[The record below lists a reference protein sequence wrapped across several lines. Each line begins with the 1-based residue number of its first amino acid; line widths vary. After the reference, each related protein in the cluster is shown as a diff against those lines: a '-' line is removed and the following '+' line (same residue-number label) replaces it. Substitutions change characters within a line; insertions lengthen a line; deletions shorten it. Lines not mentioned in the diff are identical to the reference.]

1 MQKTLRLLLL
11 SFLIIARA
19 AGYSQAASAY
29 FIENKGQWDKEVRFR
44 AAIPGGFLFLK
55 DNSLLYV
62 LYDGA
67 KISTLHGK
75 GHDGIPAVREDIN
88 APGIRAH
95 GVEVLFGN
103 TVGNVTYKPV
113 RESKGSFN
121 YFLGNHAQTWAAGV
135 KGYEEVVYEN
145 IYPNI
150 NLRVYLNQAKL
161 KYEFI
166 VKPGADA
173 SQISLQYKGAEK
185 VSLNELGQIVIK
197 TSVGEFKEAQPYSF
211 QSSANA
217 RTVEVASTFRLNS
230 ENIAHFD
237 LPNGYNRSLPLTID
251 PELIFSTYSGSVSD
265 NWGHTATYDGDGNL
279 YSGGTVF
286 GTDFPATTGAFQ
298 VKFEGLVDVSI
309 MKFNPDG
316 SDLLYA
322 TFLGGDNT
330 DVPASLIVNSKNEL
344 LILGTTSSKDFPIR
358 TNAFQKT
365 FGGGARVTPIS
376 GLELING
383 GDLFISKLNADGSQ
397 LTGSTFVGG
406 NGNDGVSMTDIV
418 TIRNYGDSFRGE
430 VGIDQNDQVYV
441 VSSTNST
448 NFPLKNPSQNKLGG
462 GQDAVVLRLSA
473 GLDQLLWATYLGGD
487 KWDAAYSL
495 KVSGNGEVYVAGISQ
510 SSNLPTKT
518 GVYQAALKGAEDGFV
533 ARFANDQLSALTY
546 LGTDKEDGAY
556 LLDLDQAGLVY
567 VYGLTMGSYPVSQG
581 VYQNAKSSQFV
592 HALNATLSQT
602 VFSTVIGSGRGTPD
616 ISPTAFLVSECG
628 NIYLA
633 GWGGNVNSSTGNSG
647 ASSTAGLAVTDDAIQ
662 PTTNGNNFY
671 IAILEEGAKSL
682 LYATFFGSLSR
693 DPRLQGD
700 HVDGGTS
707 RFDKNGMIYHATCA
721 CGGSHFPTTPQ
732 AWSQTNSSE
741 NCNNAA
747 FKIDIDRLKADFDV
761 YSGQT
766 KDVLKG
772 CAPLDLTFVNTSEG
786 GVDYIWEVNGAT
798 ISREEGQSEYSFT
811 KPGEYTVTLT
821 AYNRLSC
828 KRMDVA
834 EKKILI
840 ETLATKVTGDT
851 TVCEN
856 TAVKLSASGGSQY
869 KWSPAAGLD
878 NANTATPVATVKESV
893 EYTVEISNAA
903 GCKVTEQV
911 KLAVEKKTDFVDMPD
926 TEVCQGATVTLTVSG
941 NAPQYKWHAT
951 TGLEE
956 TIGKSVTVKPTKT
969 TTYIIEGL
977 YEDGCRPLREITVK
991 VDDSYAPD
999 FDVVQSGGACNE
1011 PFSYS
1016 FTNKTPGAQR
1026 YEWNLGSGNPM
1037 NDPDVKNYIYELPG
1051 EYTITLT
1058 AYNAAGCSLTASKK
1072 ISAEPAFILSNV
1084 ITPNGDGKN
1093 DSFIVPVASSSLE
1106 VFNRWGKSIF
1116 KSADYKNDWGKD
1128 IANGTYLYVVD
1139 TPQGNHCKGW
1149 VEVLE

>member
-1 MQKTLRLLLL
+1 MQKTLRLLFI
-11 SFLIIARA
+11 SFLIIVRA
-19 AGYSQAASAY
+19 AGHAHAATGL
-29 FIENKGQWDKEVRFR
+29 FVENRGQWDKDIRFR

-55 DNSLLYV
+55 DQSLLYV

-67 KISTLHGK
+67 KVSALHAKSHG
-75 GHDGIPAVREDIN
+75 GMPAAREDMS
-88 APGIRAH
+88 APGVRAH
-95 GVEVLFGN
+95 GVEVM
-103 TVGNVTYKPV
+103 VGNGAGNV
-113 RESKGSFN
+113 RFKTAKAGKSAFN
-121 YFLGNHAQTWAAGV
+121 YFLGSNADNWAAGV
-135 KGYEEVVYEN
+135 KGFEEVIYEN

-150 NLRVYLNQAKL
+150 DLRVYLNQARL

-173 SQISLQYKGAEK
+173 SQIALQYKGAEK
-185 VSLNELGQIVIK
+185 VSLNESGQIVIK
-197 TSVGEFKEAQPYSF
+197 TSVGEFKEAQPYSY
-211 QSSANA
+211 QPAANA
-217 RTVEVASTFRLNS
+217 RTSEVASAFRLS
-230 ENIAHFD
+230 PDNIAHFE
-237 LPNGYNRSLPLTID
+237 LPDGYNQSLPLTID
-251 PELIFSTYSGSVSD
+251 PELIFSTYSGSAAD
-265 NWGHTATYDGDGNL
+265 NWGHTATYDGEGNL

-298 VKFEGLVDVSI
+298 VKFEGMVDVAI

-316 SDLLYA
+316 TDLLYA

-330 DVPASLIVNSKNEL
+330 DVPTSMIVNSQKEL
-344 LILGTTSSKDFPIR
+344 LILGTTSSKDFPVR

-365 FGGGARVTPIS
+365 FGGGTGIQPIS
-376 GLELING
+376 GLILAYG
-383 GDLFISKLNADGSQ
+383 GDLFVSKLNAAGNQ
-397 LTGSTFVGG
+397 LTGSTFLGG
-406 NGNDGVSMTDIV
+406 SGNDGVSITDSI
-418 TIRNYGDSFRGE
+418 TIRNYGDAFRGE
-430 VGIDQNDQVYV
+430 IGVDQNDQVYV
-441 VSSTNST
+441 VSSTNSA
-448 NFPLKNPSQNKLGG
+448 NFPLKNPSQNKLAG
-462 GQDAVVLRLSA
+462 GQDAVVCRLSA
-473 GLDQLLWATYLGGD
+473 GLDQLLWSTYVGGS

-495 KVSGNGEVYVAGISQ
+495 KVAGNSGIYIAGISR
-510 SSNLPTKT
+510 SANLPSKT
-518 GVYQAALKGAEDGFV
+518 GAYQAALKGVEDGFV
-533 ARFANDQLSALTY
+533 ARFVNDQLSALTY

-556 LLDLDQAGLVY
+556 LLDLDQAGQVY
-567 VYGLTMGSYPVSQG
+567 VYGLTMGTYPVSQG
-581 VYQNAKSSQFV
+581 VYQNAKSGQFV
-592 HALNATLSQT
+592 HALNAALSQS

-633 GWGGNVNSSTGNSG
+633 GWGGNVNSGTDNNA
-647 ASSTAGLAVTDDAIQ
+647 ASSTTGLHVTEDAIQ

-671 IAILEEGAKSL
+671 IAILEEGAKSM
-682 LYATFFGSLSR
+682 LYATFFGSLAR
-693 DPRLQGD
+693 DTRLQGD

-721 CGGSHFPTTPQ
+721 CGGSHFPATPD
-732 AWSQTNSSE
+732 AWSETNNSD

-761 YSGQT
+761 YAGQT

-798 ISREEGQSEYSFT
+798 ISREEGQSEYRFT
-811 KPGEYTVTLT
+811 KPGEYTVTLK

-834 EKKILI
+834 QKKVIV
-840 ETLATKVTGDT
+840 ETLATRVTGDT

-856 TAVKLSASGGSQY
+856 TAVKLSASGGTQY
-869 KWSPAAGLD
+869 KWSPATGLD
-878 NANTATPVATVKESV
+878 NANIATPVATVKENA
-893 EYTVEISNAA
+893 EYTVEISNGA
-903 GCKVTEQV
+903 GCKVSETV
-911 KLAVEKKTDFVDMPD
+911 KVTVAKKTDFVDMPD
-926 TEVCQGATVTLTVSG
+926 TEVCQGATVTLTVAG
-941 NAPQYKWHAT
+941 NAPRYKWHAT
-951 TGLEE
+951 SGLEE
-956 TIGKSVTVKPTKT
+956 TIGKSVTVKPTQT
-969 TTYIIEGL
+969 TTYIIEGM

-991 VDDSYAPD
+991 VDNAYAPD

-1011 PFSYS
+1011 PFTYS
-1016 FTNKTPGAQR
+1016 LTNKTRNAQR
-1026 YEWNLGSGNPM
+1026 YEWHMGTGNPVT
-1037 NDPDVKNYIYELPG
+1037 DPEVKNYIYEVPG

-1072 ISAEPAFILSNV
+1072 VSAEPAFVLSNV

-1093 DSFIVPVASSSLE
+1093 DFFIVPVASSTLE
-1106 VFNRWGKSIF
+1106 IFNRWGKSIF
-1116 KSADYKNDWGKD
+1116 KSADYQNDWGKG

>member
-1 MQKTLRLLLL
+1 MQKTLRLLFI
-11 SFLIIARA
+11 SFLIIVRIADHSR
-19 AGYSQAASAY
+19 AASAY
-29 FIENKGQWDKEVRFR
+29 FIENKGQWDKEIRFR

-55 DNSLLYV
+55 EHSLVYV
-62 LYDGA
+62 LYEGSKVSGMHA
-67 KISTLHGK
+67 K
-75 GHDGIPAVREDIN
+75 GHDPSAVAKEGIT
-88 APGIRAH
+88 GIRAH
-95 GVEVLFGN
+95 GVEVSFLN
-103 TVGNVTYKPV
+103 ASLNVRSRPLK
-113 RESKGSFN
+113 ESKGHFN
-121 YFLGNHAQTWAAGV
+121 YFLGNNAQAWASDARGF
-135 KGYEEVVYEN
+135 EEVIYEN
-145 IYPNI
+145 IYPDI
-150 NLRVYLNQAKL
+150 DLRIYLSQAKL

-166 VKPGADA
+166 VRPGADA
-173 SQISLQYKGAEK
+173 SRISFQYKGADK
-185 VSLNELGQIVIK
+185 VSLNESGQIEIK
-197 TSVGEFKEAQPYSF
+197 TSVGDIREAQPYSF
-211 QSSANA
+211 QPASNA
-217 RTVEVASTFRLNS
+217 RTTEVPSAFRLS
-230 ENIAHFD
+230 GDNIAHFE
-237 LPNGYNRSLPLTID
+237 LPAGYNKSLPLTID
-251 PELIFSTYSGSVSD
+251 PELIFSTYSGSVAD
-265 NWGHTATYDGDGNL
+265 NWGHTATYDGEGNL

-286 GTDFPATTGAFQ
+286 GTNFPATTGAFQ

-309 MKFNPDG
+309 MKFNSDG
-316 SDLLYA
+316 SNLLYA

-330 DVPASLIVNSKNEL
+330 DVPTSLIVNGKKEL

-358 TNAFQKT
+358 TNASQT
-365 FGGGARVTPIS
+365 AFGGGTRTTPIA
-376 GLELING
+376 GLELVNG
-383 GDLFISKLNADGSQ
+383 SDLFISKLSADGKQ
-397 LTGSTFVGG
+397 LTGSTFAGG
-406 NGNDGVSMTDIV
+406 SGNDGVSATDNV

-430 VGIDQNDQVYV
+430 IGLDQNDQVYV
-441 VSSTNST
+441 VSSTNSA
-448 NFPLKNPSQNKLGG
+448 NFPLKNPAQGKLGG
-462 GQDAVVLRLSA
+462 GQDAVVLKFSA
-473 GLDQLLWATYLGGD
+473 GLDQLIWSTYLGGD

-495 KVSGNGEVYVAGISQ
+495 KVAANGEVYIAGISQ
-510 SSNLPTKT
+510 SGNLPVKA
-518 GVYQAALKGAEDGFV
+518 GAYQATLKGTEDGFV
-533 ARFANDQLSALTY
+533 ARFVNDQLSALSY

-556 LLDLDQAGLVY
+556 LLDIDRAGQVY
-567 VYGLTMGSYPVSQG
+567 VYGTTTGSYPVSQG
-581 VYQNAKSSQFV
+581 VYRNAKSGQFV
-592 HALNATLSQT
+592 HALNASLSQT
-602 VFSTVIGSGRGTPD
+602 IFSTTIGSGRGTPD

-633 GWGGNVNSSTGNSG
+633 GWGGNVNSGTGNNT
-647 ASSTAGLAVTDDAIQ
+647 ASSTTALPVTDDAIQ

-671 IAILEEGAKSL
+671 IAILEQGAKSL

-693 DPRLQGD
+693 DTRLQGD

-732 AWSQTNSSE
+732 AWSETNNSD

-761 YSGQT
+761 YAGQT
-766 KDVLKG
+766 KDVLRG
-772 CAPLDLTFVNTSEG
+772 CAPLELTFVNTSEG
-786 GVDYIWEVNGAT
+786 GVDYIWEVNGNT
-798 ISREEGQSEYSFT
+798 ISREEGQSEYAFT

-828 KRMDVA
+828 KRMDMA
-834 EKKILI
+834 QKKIVV

-856 TAVKLSASGGSQY
+856 STVKLSASGGTQY

-878 NANTATPVATVKESV
+878 NANIAAPVATVKETT
-893 EYTVEISNAA
+893 EYTVEISNGA

-911 KLAVEKKTDFVDMPD
+911 KLGVEKKTDFMDMPD

-951 TGLEE
+951 TGLQE
-956 TIGKSVTVKPTKT
+956 TTGKSVTVKPTQT

-977 YEDGCRPLREITVK
+977 YEDGCRPLREITVR
-991 VDDSYAPD
+991 VDQSYAPD
-999 FDVVQSGGACNE
+999 FDVMQSGGACNE

-1016 FTNKTPGAQR
+1016 LASKGGNAQR
-1026 YEWNLGSGNPM
+1026 YEWNMGTGNPLT
-1037 NDPDVKNYIYELPG
+1037 DREVKNYIYEIPG
-1051 EYTITLT
+1051 EYTVTLT

-1072 ISAEPAFILSNV
+1072 ISAEPAFTLSNV

-1093 DSFIVPVASSSLE
+1093 DFFIVPVASSSLE

-1116 KSADYKNDWGKD
+1116 KTADYKNDWGKG